1 MRSSPSRRIQPAPP
15 RADASRVT
23 RDPGPRPLPHRPRG
37 AGGGPGGRPWGT
49 ALVAV
54 PAAGVLASALAA
66 VLAPAVVALLVA
78 LGCALALA
86 GVLALALAAAHRAHR
101 EAERAAGSLLTALEA
116 ARDENVNDVV
126 TGLLNRRGLMLVGHQ
141 VLESARRSGGAVHAC
156 VVEVTPGV
164 RLGGR
169 PETPE
174 QTRGRRE
181 AEWAATAVALRAAT
195 RTSDV
200 VARTEEGR
208 FVVLGPGAGLHAQ
221 ELERRVRVGLAQ
233 ERLQAAVSTAG
244 VPAPAD
250 DADRPAR
257 LSVEV
262 GAAVLAPWDEGAVPE
277 LLVRAEQALAQRRA
291 LRRSTP
297 QHGWGRR
304 RADRG
309 ARPERPQA

>member
-1 MRSSPSRRIQPAPP
+1 MRSSPSRRIQPAPA
-15 RADASRVT
+15 RADVPGVT
-23 RDPGPRPLPHRPRG
+23 SAPGPQPPLHPRR
-37 AGGGPGGRPWGT
+37 AGGDAGGRSWT
-49 ALVAV
+49 AVLVAV
-54 PAAGVLASALAA
+54 PAVGVLASAVAA
-66 VLAPAVVALLVA
+66 ALAPATVALLVA

-101 EAERAAGSLLTALEA
+101 EAERAAGALLSALEA
-116 ARDENVNDVV
+116 ARGENVDDAV
-126 TGLLNRRGLMLVGHQ
+126 TGLLNRRGLMLVGNQ

-156 VVEVTPGV
+156 VVEVTPAV
-164 RLGGR
+164 RLGG
-169 PETPE
+169 PAPTPE
-174 QTRGRRE
+174 QAHHQRE

-233 ERLQAAVSTAG
+233 ERLQVAAAG
-244 VPAPAD
+244 VPAPAEGGE
-250 DADRPAR
+250 RLAR

-304 RADRG
+304 RADRS
-309 ARPERPQA
+309 ARPDRPQA